1 METSV
6 ITSRDTHMTT
16 TTHSRERKAKSEE
29 DREYEDDDMSL
40 KRIKVK
46 TSSKQDLMNFPTAAS
61 GTQSILYSNKLS
73 SKRSLHS
80 PLDTSSSNLRI
91 NDSNDF
97 RILIKLS
104 ISEFLT
110 EFLK

>member
-6 ITSRDTHMTT
+6 ITSRDTMTT

-46 TSSKQDLMNFPTAAS
+46 TSSKQDLMNLPAGS
-61 GTQSILYSNKLS
+61 TQSILYSNKMM

-91 NDSNDF
+91 NDS
-97 RILIKLS
+97 I
-104 ISEFLT
+104 
-110 EFLK
+110 